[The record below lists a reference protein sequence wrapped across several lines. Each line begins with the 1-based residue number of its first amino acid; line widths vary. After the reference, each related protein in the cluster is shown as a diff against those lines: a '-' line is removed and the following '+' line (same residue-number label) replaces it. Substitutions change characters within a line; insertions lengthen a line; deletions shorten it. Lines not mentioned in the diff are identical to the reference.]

1 MDGIQITKVQA
12 RRFMLKYHGL
22 YGKRLPRGKKGILE
36 YVRRVGCIQYDPLN
50 IVGHNQ
56 ELVLQSRIDGFKPA
70 MLQELLYND
79 RLLLDGWDKVM
90 SIYLTSDWPYFSRYR
105 ASQLEWLGSPDKPVV
120 PYLPLI
126 RNELR
131 QRGPLSSIDLEY
143 DQAVRWPWGPT
154 RVSRAALESMWFW
167 GELIIHHKVNTR
179 KYYDFASGYLAGD
192 LLSTP
197 DPNETFE
204 QYRDWRICRRIG
216 GTGFLW
222 DRPGDAWLE
231 IPETKTPERRESIQR
246 LTAADKLSEI
256 NVEGIKAP
264 LYMRTCDMPVL
275 EEILSEQSG
284 AQASSAKL
292 SASSA
297 KLSASS
303 AKDDAASD
311 TGSFRSASRTP
322 SPRAHILAP
331 LDNLLW
337 DRRLVKEI
345 FDFDYRWEVY
355 KPQSERNYGYYVL
368 PVLYGDRFIARF
380 EPGFDKKSKALMI
393 KNWWWEA
400 GVKPTKPMQRG
411 LAKCFRLFAEYLGT
425 DNIGMPR
432 DGSGNTDDS
441 ITCWLDGI

>member
-1 MDGIQITKVQA
+1 LSYFEQA
-12 RRFMLKYHGL
+12 
-22 YGKRLPRGKKGILE
+22 
-36 YVRRVGCIQYDPLN
+36 GCIQYDPLN

-56 ELVLQSRIDGFKPA
+56 ELVLQSRIDGFKPTQ
-70 MLQELLYND
+70 LQELLYKD

-120 PYLPLI
+120 PFLPLV
-126 RNELR
+126 RNELE

-143 DQAVRWPWGPT
+143 DQAVHWPWGPT

-179 KYYDFASGYLAGD
+179 KYYDFAGRYLPND
-192 LLSTP
+192 LLNAP
-197 DPNETFE
+197 DPNETNE
-204 QYRDWRICRRIG
+204 RYRDWRITRRIG

-231 IPETKTPERRESIQR
+231 IPGTKTPERRESIQR
-246 LTAADKLSEI
+246 LLADGTLSEI
-256 NVEGIKAP
+256 NVEGVKVPFYI
-264 LYMRTCDMPVL
+264 RICDMPVL
-275 EEILSEQSG
+275 EDILGERSG
-284 AQASSAKL
+284 VPASSACCTGYDNG
-292 SASSA
+292 S
-297 KLSASS
+297 
-303 AKDDAASD
+303 DAAVCSGNCNGYD
-311 TGSFRSASRTP
+311 NGFAKGNTDNAPENAGSSRREMRIP

-337 DRRLVKEI
+337 DRKLVKEI

-380 EPGFDKKSKALMI
+380 EPGFDKKTKTLVI

-400 GVKPTKPMQRG
+400 GVKPAKSMQRE
-411 LAKCFRLFAEYLGT
+411 LAKCFRLFADYLGAVKVV
-425 DNIGMPR
+425 ISR
-432 DGSGNTDDS
+432 DALGNADDS
-441 ITCWLDGI
+441 IACWLNGI